1 MPVLIALSAFFSGS
15 ETALFGMSETERMN
29 IRRSGSLP
37 ARAVETL
44 LADRRSLLITILL
57 GNMTVNTLF
66 FVISSVLMMRSGS
79 GVAGEL
85 IAGLV
90 TLLTIVLFGEM
101 LPKLIG
107 SARRVTVAKLIAP
120 PMLTFHRLIGPLR

>member
-1 MPVLIALSAFFSGS
+1 MSGVVFNPVPGHLTLAVLGGQAIDVLLLAIMPLLIALSAFFSGS

-101 LPKLIG
+101 LP
-107 SARRVTVAKLIAP
+107 
-120 PMLTFHRLIGPLR
+120 